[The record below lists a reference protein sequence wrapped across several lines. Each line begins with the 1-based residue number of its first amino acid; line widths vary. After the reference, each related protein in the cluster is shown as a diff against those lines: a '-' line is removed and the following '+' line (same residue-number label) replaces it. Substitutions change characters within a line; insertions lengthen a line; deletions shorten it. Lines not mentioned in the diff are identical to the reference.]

1 MSAFK
6 SRLLDFYKNN
16 PQFVIPSTRM
26 NEVIAEVE
34 SGLDDLSVSRPVERL
49 RWGIPVPNDPSQIIY
64 VWLDALINY
73 LTKTNYP
80 YEVPGEEGRG
90 GWPAD
95 IQVLGKDIIR

>member
-1 MSAFK
+1 MSAFR

-16 PQFVIPSTRM
+16 PQFIIPSTRM
-26 NEVIAEVE
+26 NEVVAQVE

-49 RWGIPVPNDPSQIIY
+49 RWGIPVPNDPSQTIY

-73 LTKTNYP
+73 LTSTNYP
-80 YEVPGEEGRG
+80 YELPGQEGTG

-95 IQVLGKDIIR
+95 IHVLGKDIIR